1 MKTKILKG
9 LEYFK
14 SLKPSKWRP
23 SDTVWLHKWFT
34 WIDWESVRP
43 VDEKIDKVYE
53 KAKQMEW

>member
-1 MKTKILKG
+1 MWQ
-9 LEYFK
+9 
-14 SLKPSKWRP
+14 PA
-23 SDTVWLHKWFT
+23 DTVWLHKWFT